1 MNRLLQFWQST
12 WGHAALAAAVLTV
25 GAIVALNH
33 RKETRAAAALPVA
46 PTAAVATTPKVYT
59 REVRRLELPAAPS
72 RTETNAPTMPTATP
86 AEVMT
91 APRPAPLQLFA
102 AAAKPSAVTNKSAP
116 FGRLIPCRT
125 VIALESNRLDTP
137 VIGLVAEDVWHAGQL
152 IIPAG
157 AEVHGR
163 AALDRTRERIAATGP
178 WTIVWRTRDRDNGR
192 ELRVEGL
199 ALDRADDAADDEAM
213 VRDGSAGLRGQVVR
227 SGDAR
232 ELKLFA
238 AAFLASAAAA
248 MQETRGA
255 AGAFG
260 EVSLPTASARNGALS
275 GISAVLREQ
284 VEQMREAIARD
295 GLYVHVPPGKAF
307 YLYVTQ
313 TLDRSAGANPL
324 SK

>member
-33 RKETRAAAALPVA
+33 RKETRAAASLPAA

-59 REVRRLELPAAPS
+59 REMRRLELPAAPT
-72 RTETNAPTMPTATP
+72 RTETSAPTMRTAAPVEAIT
-86 AEVMT
+86 V
-91 APRPAPLQLFA
+91 PRPAPLQLFA
-102 AAAKPSAVTNKSAP
+102 AAAKSPVVINPSAP

-163 AALDRTRERIAATGP
+163 AALDRTRERIAATGQ

-199 ALDRADDAADDEAM
+199 ALDRADDAADEEAM
-213 VRDGSAGLRGQVVR
+213 VHDGSAGLRGQIVR

-255 AGAFG
+255 AGPFG
-260 EVSLPTASARNGALS
+260 EMSLPTASARNGALS

-313 TLDRSAGANPL
+313 TLDQSAGANPL
-324 SK
+324 PK

>member
-33 RKETRAAAALPVA
+33 RKETRAAASLPAA

-59 REVRRLELPAAPS
+59 REMRRLELPAAPS
-72 RTETNAPTMPTATP
+72 RTESSAPTMPTAAT
-86 AEVMT
+86 EVMT
-91 APRPAPLQLFA
+91 APRPAPLQLFVG
-102 AAAKPSAVTNKSAP
+102 AAKPPEAINQSAP

-137 VIGLVAEDVWHAGQL
+137 VIGLVTEDVWHAGQL

-199 ALDRADDAADDEAM
+199 ALDRADDATDDEAM

-248 MQETRGA
+248 MQDTRGA
-255 AGAFG
+255 AGPFG

-324 SK
+324 PK